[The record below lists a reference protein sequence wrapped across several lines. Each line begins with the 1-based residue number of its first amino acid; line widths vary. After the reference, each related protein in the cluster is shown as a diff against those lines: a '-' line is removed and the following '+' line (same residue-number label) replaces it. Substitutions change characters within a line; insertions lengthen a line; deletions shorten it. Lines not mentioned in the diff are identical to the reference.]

1 MNQSFYVVDM
11 PTQDMMK
18 DQLPVEDI
26 VAVTQ
31 FQTCIACGASIESL
45 TIVDIE
51 QNIEEDQIMSMI
63 YAIAVVNGL
72 SFKIILHFENPELLK
87 AVLTYA
93 STPESN
99 YRVMQYVRS
108 MLE

>member
-11 PTQDMMK
+11 PTQDMIK

-45 TIVDIE
+45 TIVDID
-51 QNIEEDQIMSMI
+51 QHVEEDEIISMI

-72 SFKIILHFENPELLK
+72 SFKIILHATNPDLLK
-87 AVLTYA
+87 SALTY
-93 STPESN
+93 SSNVESKN
-99 YRVMQYVRS
+99 RVMKYIRDQ
-108 MLE
+108 ME